1 MFDMVSLE
9 LFPYVAVALAVG
21 VGLFRYYSNRFSF
34 SSLSS
39 QFLENRSLFWGS
51 VPWHYGIIIILTGHL
66 IGFLFPKSVMVFNGV
81 PMRLYIL
88 EVAAMAFAILTLIG
102 IVGLIYRRVSNT
114 RIQAV
119 TSKMDVVLLVLLLFQ
134 VISGLWV
141 ALAYRWGSDW
151 YVSVAVP
158 WMWSLIKLNPDTAA
172 MAQLPLM
179 LKLHALNAFALVAV
193 FPFTRLVHVTT
204 IPFTYIW
211 RPYQVVIWNRR
222 RAAGDKAPH

>member
-9 LFPYVAVALAVG
+9 LFPYVAIALAVG
-21 VGLFRYYSNRFSF
+21 VGLFRYFSNRYSF

-39 QFLENRSLFWGS
+39 QFLENRNLFWGS

-66 IGFLFPKSVMVFNGV
+66 IGFLFPKSVMAFNGV

-119 TSKMDVVLLVLLLFQ
+119 TSKMDVVLLVMLLFQ

-193 FPFTRLVHVTT
+193 FPFTRLVHITT
-204 IPFTYIW
+204 VPFTYIW
-211 RPYQVVIWNRR
+211 RPYQVVIWMRR
-222 RAAGDKAPH
+222 GGAKG

>member
-9 LFPYVAVALAVG
+9 LFPYVAIALAVG
-21 VGLFRYYSNRFSF
+21 VGLFRYFSNRYSF

-39 QFLENRSLFWGS
+39 QFLENRNLFWGS

-66 IGFLFPKSVMVFNGV
+66 IGFLFPKSVMAFNGV

-158 WMWSLIKLNPDTAA
+158 WLWSLIKLSPDIAA

-193 FPFTRLVHVTT
+193 FPFTRLVHITT
-204 IPFTYIW
+204 VPFTYIW
-211 RPYQVVIWNRR
+211 RPYQVVIWMRR
-222 RAAGDKAPH
+222 GGAKG

>member
-9 LFPYVAVALAVG
+9 LFPYVAIALAVG
-21 VGLFRYYSNRFSF
+21 VGLFRYFSNRYSF

-39 QFLENRSLFWGS
+39 QFLENRNLFWGS

-66 IGFLFPKSVMVFNGV
+66 IGFLFPKSVMAFNGV

-158 WMWSLIKLNPDTAA
+158 WLWSLIKLSPDTAA

-193 FPFTRLVHVTT
+193 FPFTRLVHITT
-204 IPFTYIW
+204 VPFTYIW
-211 RPYQVVIWNRR
+211 RPYQVVIWMRR
-222 RAAGDKAPH
+222 GGAKG

>member
-39 QFLENRSLFWGS
+39 QFLENKSLFWGS

-66 IGFLFPKSVMVFNGV
+66 IGFLFPKSVMVFSGV

-88 EVAAMAFAILTLIG
+88 EVSAMALGILCLIG
-102 IVGLIYRRVSNT
+102 IAALIYRRMSNT

-119 TSKMDVVLLVLLLFQ
+119 TSKMDVVLLVLLLLQ

-158 WMWSLIKLNPDTAA
+158 WLWSLVKLNPDTAA

-179 LKLHALNAFALVAV
+179 LKLHALNAFALIAV
-193 FPFTRLVHVTT
+193 FPFTRLVHATT
-204 IPFTYIW
+204 VPFTYIW
-211 RPYQVVIWNRR
+211 RPYQVVIWMRR
-222 RAAGDKAPH
+222 GGAKG

>member
-9 LFPYVAVALAVG
+9 LFPYVAIALAVG
-21 VGLFRYYSNRFSF
+21 VGLFRYFSNRYSF

-39 QFLENRSLFWGS
+39 QFLENRNLFWGS

-66 IGFLFPKSVMVFNGV
+66 IGFLFPKSVMAFNGV

-193 FPFTRLVHVTT
+193 FPFTRLVHITT
-204 IPFTYIW
+204 VPFTYIW
-211 RPYQVVIWNRR
+211 RPYQVVIWMRR
-222 RAAGDKAPH
+222 GGAKG